1 MSHHKALFK
10 DTKKG
15 KTSYKAAQFQD
26 IFDAGGSKP
35 KGKQKK
41 PNINLGKD
49 RMLEDKIYLEMLTQ
63 TVTKI
68 GGGTGF
74 GFLFVFSTFNYF
86 FQSRSSLKLS
96 RSGEWSWELV
106 KGCRWRCKVRCLG
119 CSRFPEVQGGLLG
132 AGMHSAHFLLDYQP
146 PKSHFWCA
154 FRWRLA
160 MPQKTNNLSSK
171 SVKSQN
177 RHFKV
182 LGWIT

>member
-1 MSHHKALFK
+1 MYKLECEKLSDLVVSVKVNVQLSFK

-26 IFDAGGSKP
+26 IFDAGGSKS

-74 GFLFVFSTFNYF
+74 CLLFSTFNYF
-86 FQSRSSLKLS
+86 FSIKELFKIKQ
-96 RSGEWSWELV
+96 EW
-106 KGCRWRCKVRCLG
+106 
-119 CSRFPEVQGGLLG
+119 
-132 AGMHSAHFLLDYQP
+132 
-146 PKSHFWCA
+146 
-154 FRWRLA
+154 
-160 MPQKTNNLSSK
+160 
-171 SVKSQN
+171 
-177 RHFKV
+177 
-182 LGWIT
+182 